1 MQTDRFQLA
10 RITGKDTELLENCP
24 VGIVS
29 IHLPDD
35 LIIIRSYPLEL
46 VVKVVQPG
54 DELGFRGIDFIDFQL
69 SAEEPREDE
78 SGDVLR
84 TIGLFEHLPETDFLL
99 VSQPKGIS
107 VAFGC
112 RRQWTACF
120 FLVHI

>member
-1 MQTDRFQLA
+1 MY
-10 RITGKDTELLENCP
+10 
-24 VGIVS
+24 
-29 IHLPDD
+29 LPDNLVIVVPD
-35 LIIIRSYPLEL
+35 LGKLP
-46 VVKVVQPG
+46 VKVVQPG

-84 TIGLFEHLPETDFLL
+84 TIGLFEHLSETDFLL
-99 VSQPKGIS
+99 VIQPKGIS

-120 FLVHI
+120 FLIHI